1 MGIESQLYVPPQ
13 HTLPEHLPR
22 TSLVP
27 WLTVR
32 FPQPRSR
39 VKAEFLLES
48 VHRLR
53 GLQGQ
58 KLQLLPSELRS
69 LHSWHMLPPPAQPG
83 TEPPMA
89 HRLVIPT
96 QDLRVGER
104 QRNDSP
110 LTQ

>member
-13 HTLPEHLPR
+13 HTLPEDLPR

-58 KLQLLPSELRS
+58 KLQLLPSDLRS
-69 LHSWHMLPPPAQPG
+69 LRSWHMLPPPAQVDAGGWEGSTARDRTSYSPQVGDSHPG
-83 TEPPMA
+83 SE
-89 HRLVIPT
+89 
-96 QDLRVGER
+96 GG
-104 QRNDSP
+104 
-110 LTQ
+110 